1 MSAEHEYTVVG
12 MTCEHCVASVR
23 EEVGELAGV
32 DGVDVDLESGRLVV
46 RGTVGD
52 EQVAAAVREAGYAL
66 AV

>member
-32 DGVDVDLESGRLVV
+32 EAVDVDLATGRLVV
-46 RGTVGD
+46 RGTAGD
-52 EQVAAAVREAGYAL
+52 DEVAAAVAEAGYAL
-66 AV
+66 AP